1 MNKLENQSYAEKNKG
16 PIFAVLS
23 SLCYGLNNPL
33 AALAAQ
39 NGISTTFSVLS
50 RATFMFIISL
60 ILAVMGKLDFRIP
73 KEVRVYVVIMAIAT
87 ALINLC
93 YVGSI
98 NFISVSLAAIIFFTF
113 PIQILL
119 VSIIR
124 GSQNIR
130 TSDIIIFAV
139 VFIGLICVIVPDFDN
154 IDPLG
159 VLLAGLSSISATF
172 LYFSAG

>member
-60 ILAVMGKLDFRIP
+60 TLAVMGKLDFRIP
-73 KEVRVYVVIMAIAT
+73 KEVRVHIVIMAIAT

-119 VSIIR
+119 V
-124 GSQNIR
+124 
-130 TSDIIIFAV
+130 FH
-139 VFIGLICVIVPDFDN
+139 
-154 IDPLG
+154 
-159 VLLAGLSSISATF
+159 
-172 LYFSAG
+172 